1 MKRLLYLSLFVALT
15 TACSKN
21 TTDVAP
27 DAATTIVGT
36 YEVSTLSQTGAGAS
50 MTYALPLTTTSNGV
64 TVTLS
69 GQIGV
74 VKKTESTVGMT
85 LTLKTTGQPDNN
97 QDIGT
102 LEIKGTD
109 LYSGTTK
116 VGTADGTNLSL
127 DAANSDGT
135 RAKVVAK
142 KK

>member
-1 MKRLLYLSLFVALT
+1 MKRLLYLFLLVALT

-21 TTDVAP
+21 SPDVTP
-27 DAATTIVGT
+27 DTATTIAGM
-36 YEVSTLSQTGAGAS
+36 YEVSTLSQTGAGGN
-50 MTYALPLTTTSNGV
+50 MTYTLPLTNTSNGV

-74 VKKTESTVGMT
+74 VKKTETTVGMT

-116 VGTADGTNLSL
+116 VGTADGTNLIL
-127 DAANSDGT
+127 DTANSDGT